1 MTQKYNIST
10 AAVSALFVFALMI
23 FSGCENTTD
32 GSAVDY
38 SFEEV
43 VVDAEWEGEMGT
55 NAPNLSLIFRSD
67 GTCTFTV
74 RPKSGNTAAS
84 IIYQAVYTVEKT
96 GTALYSITTTK
107 PEKPEDDVSYWED
120 EMKVSIRST
129 DEIGMATRNMNWA
142 TATLYRQ

>member
-10 AAVSALFVFALMI
+10 VAVSALFVFALMI

-43 VVDAEWEGEMGT
+43 VVGAEWEGEMGT

-74 RPKSGNTAAS
+74 KPTSGNTAAS
-84 IIYQAVYTVEKT
+84 IIYQAEYTFKKT
-96 GTALYSITTTK
+96 GIALYSITTTE
-107 PEKPEDDVSYWED
+107 PATTEEGVFSWVD
-120 EMKVSIRST
+120 EMLVGIRST